1 MGELQGFRG
10 VAKGLES
17 RVGLGCLVIGW
28 CVCVRPVGWLFLGV
42 SVGVSGI
49 GEAGVFCRLNKSRA
63 DDAEECH
70 LVIFVSF
77 VFPRRLI
84 TSAYIQAGVK

>member
-1 MGELQGFRG
+1 MDGRIARLQGG
-10 VAKGLES
+10 AKGLES
-17 RVGLGCLVIGW
+17 RVGLGCLLIGW
-28 CVCVRPVGWLFLGV
+28 CICVRPVGWLFLGV

-70 LVIFVSF
+70 LAILSSLFCQ
-77 VFPRRLI
+77 
-84 TSAYIQAGVK
+84 TS